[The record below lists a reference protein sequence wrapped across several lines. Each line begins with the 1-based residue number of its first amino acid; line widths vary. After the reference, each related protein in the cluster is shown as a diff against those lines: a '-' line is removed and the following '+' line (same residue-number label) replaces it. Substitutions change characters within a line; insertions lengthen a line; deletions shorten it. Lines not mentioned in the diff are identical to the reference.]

1 MKIKI
6 KRGDPSLPLPHYET
20 QGSAG
25 FDLVTRKDTVVYPKS
40 VGLVPGN
47 VIVQLPDGY
56 VLIIAAR
63 SSTPRRTG
71 LVAPHGIG
79 IIDSDYCGPDDEVMV
94 QVKNPTSDEVT
105 VKRGD
110 RIAQGIVVNFEQVDW
125 EEVQE
130 IDGPSRG
137 GFGSTG

>member
-1 MKIKI
+1 
-6 KRGDPSLPLPHYET
+6 
-20 QGSAG
+20 
-25 FDLVTRKDTVVYPKS
+25 
-40 VGLVPGN
+40 
-47 VIVQLPDGY
+47 
-56 VLIIAAR
+56 
-63 SSTPRRTG
+63 
-71 LVAPHGIG
+71 
-79 IIDSDYCGPDDEVMV
+79 MV

-110 RIAQGIVVNFEQVDW
+110 RIAQGIVVNFEQVEW